1 MADIKNFGIK
11 GIAADVQMG
20 KKAKKII
27 EACNQ
32 SGAGHYVVEF
42 GETDLPIC

>member
-1 MADIKNFGIK
+1 MFGLIF
-11 GIAADVQMG
+11 G